1 MIIAHVTFSVA
12 AEKRQEALDVLVSE
26 IAGVRAMHG
35 CLAFVPFVDPSDEIS
50 LGVLHEWET
59 AADFAA
65 YGSSSGF
72 AEVGKAL
79 RPMMTGAPIS
89 RRFDATLLETVN

>member
-12 AEKRQEALDVLVSE
+12 AKSRQAALDVLVSE

-35 CLAFVPFVDPSDEIS
+35 CLAFVPFVDPSDETS

-59 AADFAA
+59 AADFGA
-65 YGSSSGF
+65 YATSDGF
-72 AEVGKAL
+72 AAVGQVL
-79 RPMMTGAPIS
+79 RPMMTAPPMS
-89 RRFDATLLETVN
+89 RRFDATLLESVN